1 MSFIW
6 KNNEIEIK
14 YWDGDVWTNNTS
26 ELIDLKTENNVL
38 NVKAVVVEI
47 EILNDI
53 QTEVSRYMYNTDSLP
68 LIGMRFSV
76 NSCIPIE
83 VKVIELKEGGKICIE
98 FENIRANGKM

>member
-47 EILNDI
+47 EILN
-53 QTEVSRYMYNTDSLP
+53 
-68 LIGMRFSV
+68 
-76 NSCIPIE
+76 
-83 VKVIELKEGGKICIE
+83 
-98 FENIRANGKM
+98 